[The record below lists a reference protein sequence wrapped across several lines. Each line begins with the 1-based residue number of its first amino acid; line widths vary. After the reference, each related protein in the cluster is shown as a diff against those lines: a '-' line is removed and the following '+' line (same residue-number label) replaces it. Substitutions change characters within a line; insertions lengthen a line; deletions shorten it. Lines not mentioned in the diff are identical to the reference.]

1 MDVMEKA
8 KKYMKGTTTVGIA
21 CEEGTVLVSDKRATM
36 GTLIAHKI
44 VQKSFMIDRHI
55 GATVA
60 GAVADAQTMIRWM
73 QSEATLY
80 RMRQGDEMS
89 VEAAATLLSN
99 ILFSQRY
106 YPMIVQVI
114 LGGVDEKGARLFS
127 LDPLGSSIEDKI
139 IATGSGS
146 PVAYGVLEDN
156 YKEDLPLKECT
167 KIGIR
172 ALRSALKRDAMT
184 GDGIDVVEITGT
196 GFRKLSS
203 NEVEKISKA
212 L

>member
-60 GAVADAQTMIRWM
+60 GAVADAQAMIRWM
-73 QSEATLY
+73 QAEATLY

-114 LGGVDEKGARLFS
+114 LGGV
-127 LDPLGSSIEDKI
+127 
-139 IATGSGS
+139 
-146 PVAYGVLEDN
+146 
-156 YKEDLPLKECT
+156 
-167 KIGIR
+167 
-172 ALRSALKRDAMT
+172 
-184 GDGIDVVEITGT
+184 
-196 GFRKLSS
+196 
-203 NEVEKISKA
+203 
-212 L
+212 